1 MRICKAIYRQFFT
14 ALLLFLLSHLSA
26 HAHEMR
32 PAIADIT
39 VSPTQVSVTI
49 RFNAELFLAD
59 IDASEIT
66 DSDDA
71 PNATT
76 YDRMRQLPPAEND
89 ATILQSLDPAPNGRC
104 ICRAINRPKQPLYR
118 SFKWGQS

>member
-14 ALLLFLLSHLSA
+14 ALLLLLLSHLSA

-32 PAIADIT
+32 PAIADIKL
-39 VSPTQVSVTI
+39 SPTDVSLTI

-59 IDASEIT
+59 IDASQIE

-71 PNATT
+71 PTAAT
-76 YDRMRQLPPAEND
+76 YDRMRQLPPAELRD
-89 ATILQSLDPAPNGRC
+89 RFTQRWPAFVQGSRVD
-104 ICRAINRPKQPLYR
+104 
-118 SFKWGQS
+118 